1 MSLWTLVLVL
11 NLLAHPTTADKH
23 QRVRKVRKFLNPRGF
38 LTNRFQVTRECT
50 QLNSCRDKNL
60 VRVPTVRKEGK
71 RKFFK
76 LNGNGF
82 RWHHPSFQGLESIQ
96 WK

>member
-50 QLNSCRDKNL
+50 QLSICRDKNL
-60 VRVPTVRKEGK
+60 VLVPTVRKK
-71 RKFFK
+71 RKGKFS
-76 LNGNGF
+76 NQTEMISDGT
-82 RWHHPSFQGLESIQ
+82 IQ
-96 WK
+96 VSRDWN